1 MFGDVFHDAAKWRSK
16 INIFFFWFAARL
28 IISFAFSA
36 HVSPYMRRMIV
47 ILECPRCLRQ
57 TNQASKQTYPMQGG
71 DARAY
76 YHTNVPGMQTNFET
90 RFSFPASGLHSGNTA
105 IGRAGA

>member
-1 MFGDVFHDAAKWRSK
+1 MALE
-16 INIFFFWFAARL
+16 NLYFFWFAARL

-76 YHTNVPGMQTNFET
+76 YHTKTLLVVFSNVPGMQTNFGT